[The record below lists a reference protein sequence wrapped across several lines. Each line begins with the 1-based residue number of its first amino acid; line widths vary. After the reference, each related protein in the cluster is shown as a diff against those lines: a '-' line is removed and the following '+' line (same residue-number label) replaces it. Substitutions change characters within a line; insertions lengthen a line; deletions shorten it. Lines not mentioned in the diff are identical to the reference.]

1 MNAQT
6 KLKSLYADNI
16 SHVNECNI
24 LFNIKWLFMFK
35 FKLVFVERRDIAF
48 EDNYFTQTL
57 FIEAK

>member
-1 MNAQT
+1 
-6 KLKSLYADNI
+6 
-16 SHVNECNI
+16 
-24 LFNIKWLFMFK
+24 MFK